1 MTMHL
6 AVLALA
12 AAFASPSSAATKG
25 FLVFTATA
33 TYDWS
38 VSSGGVPSLNAVG
51 PKRDADDH
59 LACGG
64 RVFGIESF
72 GRAVYRLGPGLA
84 VDRRAEMTGGREGA
98 RLLGCDGTR
107 LYAFAGNA
115 VLAYDADL
123 STPTRVALD
132 SGAHDGIVPVLYPDQ
147 FLVFEGR
154 GYLYASN
161 AGQIHVVDLA
171 AGTARRLAFDRG
183 EDHLKMIWVD
193 PDARAL
199 VALAEREGPAS
210 SEGLEEG
217 ESRRVKADVAYTF
230 DLRDLSAAPR
240 VKTVH
245 EERIVHKPYPPD
257 FWEKL
262 EKMRAQGMIVD
273 FRPEDRPDGERGTQ
287 FLRLSPTV
295 PAYAEA
301 SVYDA
306 TSWVSGFGGLDLGIA
321 RADGRFETVER
332 QRDPATGALWFQR
345 GGKAWV
351 VRTLMSEKRVEL
363 LPAVVNKLLERGV
376 GRAYGDRF
384 LAY

>member
-1 MTMHL
+1 TIHL
-6 AVLALA
+6 AALALA
-12 AAFASPSSAATKG
+12 VAFAAPSSAATRG
-25 FLVFTATA
+25 FVVFTDTA
-33 TYDWS
+33 TYDWTLAGGS
-38 VSSGGVPSLNAVG
+38 VTLAATG
-51 PKRDADDH
+51 PRRDPEDH
-59 LACGG
+59 LACAG
-64 RVFGIESF
+64 RVYGIESF

-84 VDRRAEMTGGREGA
+84 VDRRAETAGDREGA

-123 STPTRVALD
+123 STPARVALD

-154 GYLYASN
+154 AYLYASN

-183 EDHLKMIWVD
+183 EDSLKMIWVD

-199 VALAEREGPAS
+199 VALAEREGPGS

-217 ESRRVKADVAYTF
+217 ESRRVKSDAAYTF
-230 DLRDLSAAPR
+230 DLRDLSKPPR

-257 FWEKL
+257 FWEHI

-306 TSWVSGFGGLDLGIA
+306 AAWDSGFGGLDLGVA
-321 RADGRFETVER
+321 RADGRFEPVER
-332 QRDPATGALWFQR
+332 QRDPATGAVWFER

-351 VRTLMSEKRVEL
+351 TRTLMREKRVEL
-363 LPAVVNKLLERGV
+363 LPAAVNKLLERGV
-376 GRAYGDRF
+376 GRAYGDRI